1 MRSYNIHMYTDPY
14 IIHVHTWSC
23 LLGLKLA
30 LGLVQTI
37 LYSFPSRSLVGQ
49 MVKVLACE

>member
-37 LYSFPSRSLVGQ
+37 LYSFSIKESGRSDGKSPSL
-49 MVKVLACE
+49 